1 MQTFPTTETKF
12 QLPTPSGELEVQA
25 SPTQDNNQSTIA
37 IICHPHPL
45 HGGTMNNKV
54 VSTLARTFRDLNI
67 PSVRFNF
74 RGVGKSTGV
83 FADGVGEKS
92 DLLSIIQWVKKT
104 SPNATLWL
112 AGFSFGGFI
121 AAQVATEVSVA
132 QLVTVAP
139 QVSRFTAID
148 FPPITVPWILI
159 QGEQDEIVSS
169 EAVFKWIE
177 TLNPKPTLIRIPDT
191 GHFFHGKLLELRS
204 LLEAALKKSQTK
216 LEK

>member
-1 MQTFPTTETKF
+1 M
-12 QLPTPSGELEVQA
+12 A
-25 SPTQDNNQSTIA
+25 
-37 IICHPHPL
+37 
-45 HGGTMNNKV
+45 
-54 VSTLARTFRDLNI
+54 
-67 PSVRFNF
+67 
-74 RGVGKSTGV
+74 
-83 FADGVGEKS
+83 
-92 DLLSIIQWVKKT
+92 
-104 SPNATLWL
+104 
-112 AGFSFGGFI
+112 
-121 AAQVATEVSVA
+121 
-132 QLVTVAP
+132 
-139 QVSRFTAID
+139 SRFFFRRLHRSTSCNRGLCRTTSYSRPSSITAID